1 MQQLRR
7 DLLSA
12 RYLLMDYRIA
22 LCRALAAAPD
32 ATPIN
37 RNRTQ

>member
-1 MQQLRR
+1 
-7 DLLSA
+7 
-12 RYLLMDYRIA
+12 MDYRIA